1 MPTIILSRG
10 DTTIGTYTITKKSI
24 TIGRSRENTIA
35 IANKA
40 ISRRHATIDL
50 IDEGYVLTDHG
61 SLNGTFVNDQRVQ
74 RSVLA
79 SGDRITIGS
88 YAITFKLEAQ
98 APAKQDRGAAADE
111 NRNEINIEET
121 GSTPAASAAPPS
133 SDQPKPATSS
143 PPTKATPAEGI
154 AAIDKSPV
162 TGPSKTIE
170 STKADEAKAGRRPQT
185 DSLRMPATVEG
196 TPHDLPDA
204 RDTAS
209 IIPEKSQWVLEE
221 KIRSIIIEK
230 AFASE
235 SDIRKSLATEEYGKI
250 KISGGKLRT
259 VLKEIDLETSTK
271 RYQFFIKS

>member
-10 DTTIGTYTITKKSI
+10 DKTIGTYAITKKSI

-40 ISRRHATIDL
+40 ISRNHATIDL

-79 SGDRITIGS
+79 SGDRITVGS
-88 YAITFKLEAQ
+88 YTIAFKLDADS
-98 APAKQDRGAAADE
+98 PAKQDRGAAADE
-111 NRNEINIEET
+111 SQNMVNIEET
-121 GSTPAASAAPPS
+121 GCTPAVADAPPA
-133 SDQPKPATSS
+133 SDQPKPAA
-143 PPTKATPAEGI
+143 PVPQTKVTPAAGV
-154 AAIDKSPV
+154 AAIEKPSV
-162 TGPSKTIE
+162 TGPAKALA
-170 STKADEAKAGRRPQT
+170 STSADEVPVSRSPQT
-185 DSLRMPATVEG
+185 DSQRMPATVEG

-209 IIPEKSQWVLEE
+209 IIPEKAQWVLEE

-235 SDIRKSLATEEYGKI
+235 SDIRKNLATEEYGKI

-259 VLKEIDLETSTK
+259 ILKQIDLDTSTK
-271 RYQFFIKS
+271 RYQFYIKS

>member
-1 MPTIILSRG
+1 MPTIILTRG
-10 DTTIGTYTITKKSI
+10 DKTIGTYAITKKSI

-40 ISRRHATIDL
+40 ISRKHATIDL

-79 SGDRITIGS
+79 NDDRITVGS
-88 YAITFKLEAQ
+88 YTIVFRIDADS
-98 APAKQDRGAAADE
+98 PAKQDRGAADE
-111 NRNEINIEET
+111 SQNVVNIEET
-121 GSTPAASAAPPS
+121 GSTPAVADAPPD
-133 SDQPKPATSS
+133 SDQPKPAT
-143 PPTKATPAEGI
+143 PVPQIKAAPAAGI
-154 AAIDKSPV
+154 AAIDKNPAAGPV
-162 TGPSKTIE
+162 NAIT
-170 STKADEAKAGRRPQT
+170 STKANDAPVSRRPRT
-185 DSLRMPATVEG
+185 DSPRTPATVEG

-209 IIPEKSQWVLEE
+209 IIPEKAQWVLEE

-235 SDIRKSLATEEYGKI
+235 SDIRKNLATEEYGKI
-250 KISGGKLRT
+250 KINRGKLRA
-259 VLKEIDLETSTK
+259 VLKQIDLDTSTK